1 MIQRNTQTPEYWR
14 NLTLS
19 QDDVEFLHNL
29 LLDAGSPLTTQDLAE
44 RLVAERCRREE
55 VQLRNELSRGEMYQP
70 KKEFAVGARVIFPA
84 LDFALGEVVEVR
96 PGQNPEYGEFDVVT
110 VDLGTGR
117 RRRSFASRL
126 AAPHKLNVDVAD
138 LTVSGDMA
146 TPEELLRGV
155 AAVVPSAL
163 AEALTAQP
171 GFAQFE
177 NRWLLSDLLTD
188 VHVGHLNIVEA
199 LIEVRNTPLETNAL
213 LRELDLPAE
222 LPRDVAAF
230 SLHSVMAA
238 DGRFDQV
245 GAGDTR
251 QWYLRRLEPPE
262 ALEIPESLV
271 YRPIRYD
278 PSALSMALQQLELEL
293 DDEWSDSEPYSTALR
308 ESAPSTTLRLT
319 YPHLIAGTL
328 PLNRH
333 SRPFFP
339 RGHGDRTMVT
349 LIDGR
354 WGQRFPAWA
363 FHDSRYIA
371 GLRPWFEQHKLPAG
385 AYITLERRDESG
397 EVVVDFRPRRM
408 RREWTRWAHAV
419 DGRLDIQPRKQEVAC
434 EHDELMIIGDDS
446 PAEIAKLR
454 RSPAYAEA
462 PLEKLVYEVFTELA
476 GLSTQGSVNA
486 RTIYSTLNVVR
497 RCPPGP
503 VFAALATDVR
513 YQPVGQ
519 DEFRLAV

>member
-1 MIQRNTQTPEYWR
+1 MFWIKTLEIWHDEEETRRVIQRNTQTPEYWR

-19 QDDVEFLHNL
+19 HDDIEFLRNL

-55 VQLRNELSRGEMYQP
+55 VQLRDELSRGEMYQP
-70 KKEFAVGARVIFPA
+70 KKEFAVGARVIFPG
-84 LDFALGEVVEVR
+84 LDFALGEVADVR

-110 VDLGTGR
+110 VDFGTGR

-138 LTVSGDMA
+138 LTVSGDLA
-146 TPEELLRGV
+146 TPEELLRGI

-163 AEALTAQP
+163 AEALSAQP

-177 NRWLLSDLLTD
+177 NRWLLRDLLAD
-188 VHVGHLNIVEA
+188 VHVGHLNIAEA
-199 LIEVRNTPLETNAL
+199 LIEVGNMPLETSAL
-213 LRELDLPAE
+213 LKELDLPAE
-222 LPRDVAAF
+222 LPSGVAAF

-262 ALEIPESLV
+262 ALEIPASLV
-271 YRPIRYD
+271 YRPIPYD
-278 PSALSMALQQLELEL
+278 PDALSMALQQLELEL
-293 DDEWSDSEPYSTALR
+293 DDEWSDSGPYSTALR
-308 ESAPSTTLRLT
+308 VSAPSTTLRLT
-319 YPHLIAGTL
+319 YPHLVAGTL

-354 WGQRFPAWA
+354 WGQRFPA
-363 FHDSRYIA
+363 
-371 GLRPWFEQHKLPAG
+371 
-385 AYITLERRDESG
+385 
-397 EVVVDFRPRRM
+397 
-408 RREWTRWAHAV
+408 
-419 DGRLDIQPRKQEVAC
+419 
-434 EHDELMIIGDDS
+434 
-446 PAEIAKLR
+446 
-454 RSPAYAEA
+454 
-462 PLEKLVYEVFTELA
+462 
-476 GLSTQGSVNA
+476 
-486 RTIYSTLNVVR
+486 
-497 RCPPGP
+497 
-503 VFAALATDVR
+503 
-513 YQPVGQ
+513 
-519 DEFRLAV
+519 